1 MREVMRVGRVR
12 RVEGRRHDQ
21 VVVVPQGDRLLRGVQ
36 DRLVHIVGRPWLLED
51 ERLDG
56 IPNLMHG
63 SAATGGATVV

>member
-1 MREVMRVGRVR
+1 MRQVMRVGRVR

-21 VVVVPQGDRLLRGVQ
+21 VVVVPQGDWLLRGVQ

>member
-12 RVEGRRHDQ
+12 RVEGRCHNE
-21 VVVVPQGDRLLRGVQ
+21 VVVMPQGDRLLRGVQ
-36 DRLVHIVGRPWLLED
+36 DRFVHIVGMRGMLED

-56 IPNLMHG
+56 VPNLMHG